1 MARMEKDNH
10 LLDRIIAVFIW
21 NNSHDLHMQHYMKL
35 FNPDNNHR
43 KVLEDHNDGAEKSE
57 GMEQLKM

>member
-35 FNPDNNHR
+35 FNPFNNHNKVLDDNNE
-43 KVLEDHNDGAEKSE
+43 KEETGEDIIT
-57 GMEQLKM
+57 